1 MHPCE
6 PWKPQGE
13 NTKIS
18 QNLPYNKRRRS
29 YHTINRGSHVLAKNQ
44 SGSEVHLERNC
55 DRSVAE
61 EVLLGEPL
69 LSDWVHRH
77 RFLCRCP
84 PDLGVAFA
92 SRMAGRK
99 RTMTDGFHL
108 LSAQEREYVGLRADA
123 GACDFYVFAFATCW
137 RL

>member
-69 LSDWVHRH
+69 LSDWVRRH

-99 RTMTDGFHL
+99 RTMTDGCGERE
-108 LSAQEREYVGLRADA
+108 QERKGGEALANGSRGKKRNEDSNN
-123 GACDFYVFAFATCW
+123 DP
-137 RL
+137 